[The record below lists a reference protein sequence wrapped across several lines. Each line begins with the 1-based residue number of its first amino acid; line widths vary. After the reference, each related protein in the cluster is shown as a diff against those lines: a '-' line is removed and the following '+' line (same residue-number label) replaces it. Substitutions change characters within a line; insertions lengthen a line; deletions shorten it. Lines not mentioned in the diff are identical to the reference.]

1 MDLLKWCLVVWM
13 SLSSIGLLKA
23 QSDVYDSLKV
33 AVTSMPADTNKVNTL
48 TQLGLLA
55 RKFDATAAE
64 AYANEALE
72 ISGRLNYDK
81 GTGKAYSILGLLMYY
96 QGRFDEALEFQ
107 ELALEADLRTNDP
120 KNISGTYNDIA
131 NLYADKG
138 DLKQAIEYYTKALY
152 YAEELNDSMLRARSL
167 ANIGSIYQELKDYD
181 NALNNYLE
189 AIAITNQLDNASVPQ
204 TRMIVFANMSLIYK
218 NKGELEK
225 ALELGYQSLEIR
237 KRMNYTRGIAS
248 MLSALGELYA
258 MKGDLAKGEQMILEG
273 IEIASTVNDI
283 YTISTGYGTLG
294 ELAMKQN
301 KPDKAFEYYSKALE
315 IAKEIGSL
323 QLLRDSYEALSEV
336 AEAKGDMKSAL
347 SNYKQYEIMK
357 DSLLNDEAKQTIAE
371 LRTKYE
377 TEQAEREVQTQKMQ
391 LDQQIY
397 RNKVQ
402 MIIFLLSITLVVLLA
417 GLLYI
422 RYKLRQEAI
431 LERTIADQQKLRFRA
446 VIETQEQERKRIAQ
460 DLHDGLGQLLSTAR
474 LNVAGLEDALT
485 TDDDENDKLWNNAI
499 NLIDESVTEVRNIS
513 HNMMPSALIR
523 LGLISALREQVK
535 KINQAGSVEVELEVE
550 GINGRLPEATEISL
564 YRITQETLNNTLK
577 HAEAKHINISLSR
590 MGERIVLSITDDGKG
605 MDVKNIEL
613 STGIGWKNI
622 YSRVELMNGE
632 IDINSTAGRGTKLL
646 VSVPAA

>member
-1 MDLLKWCLVVWM
+1 MDPLKWCFILLVIITSM
-13 SLSSIGLLKA
+13 SAVKA
-23 QSDVYDSLKV
+23 QSAAYDSLKA
-33 AVTSMPADTNKVNTL
+33 AVVSMPADTNKVNTL
-48 TQLGLLA
+48 NQLGLLA
-55 RKFDATAAE
+55 RKFDASAAE
-64 AYANEALE
+64 AYANEALN
-72 ISGRLNYDK
+72 ISSKLNYDK
-81 GTGKAYSILGLLMYY
+81 GIGKANSILGLLMYY

-107 ELALEADLRTNDP
+107 ELALEADLRTKDA
-120 KNISGTYNDIA
+120 KNISGTYTDIA

-181 NALNNYLE
+181 NALNNYLK
-189 AIAITNQLDNASVPQ
+189 AIAITNQLDAPSVPQ
-204 TRMIVFANMSLIYK
+204 ARMIVFANMSLIYK
-218 NKGELEK
+218 NKGELDK

-237 KRMNYTRGIAS
+237 KKMNYTRGIAY
-248 MLSALGELYA
+248 MLTALGELHA
-258 MKGDLAKGEQMILEG
+258 MQGDTAKGETMIMEG
-273 IEIASTVNDI
+273 IELAATVKDI
-283 YTISTGYGTLG
+283 YTISAAYGTLG
-294 ELAMKQN
+294 ELAMQQN
-301 KPDKAFEYYSKALE
+301 RPEKAFEYYSKALE

-323 QLLRDSYEALSEV
+323 QLLRDSYQALAEV
-336 AEAKGDMKSAL
+336 AEVKGDMKSAL
-347 SNYKQYEIMK
+347 SNFKQYEIMK
-357 DSLLNDEAKQTIAE
+357 DSLLSDEAKQTIAE

-377 TEQAEREVQTQKMQ
+377 TEQAEREVETQKMQ

-402 MIIFLLSITLVVLLA
+402 MTIFLLSITLVVLFA

-474 LNVAGLEDALT
+474 LNVAGLEDALL
-485 TDDDENDKLWNNAI
+485 TDDDENEKLWNNAI
-499 NLIDESVTEVRNIS
+499 GLIDESVGEVRNIS

-523 LGLISALREQVK
+523 LGLVSALREQVK
-535 KINQAGSVEVELEVE
+535 KVNQAGTVQVELEVN
-550 GINGRLPEATEISL
+550 GIAGRLPEATEISL
-564 YRITQETLNNTLK
+564 YRIAQETLNNTLK
-577 HAEAKHINISLSR
+577 HAEAQHINISLSR
-590 MGERIVLSITDDGKG
+590 LGERIVLSVTDDGKG

-632 IDINSTAGRGTKLL
+632 IDINSTVGNGTKLL